1 MRGLYPARA
10 PGQQRLWLRS
20 GLSLPAD
27 GSKLCRDPG
36 GREKPDK
43 HRGHALAEVAAEA
56 TKIATWLK
64 HRLLEVKPPKP
75 DHKEFANND
84 WSEGK

>member
-1 MRGLYPARA
+1 
-10 PGQQRLWLRS
+10 
-20 GLSLPAD
+20 
-27 GSKLCRDPG
+27 
-36 GREKPDK
+36 
-43 HRGHALAEVAAEA
+43 VAAEA